1 MNLDELTKNIRK
13 VSKEE
18 IVQKLAD
25 NIQEWKTD
33 EKNAV
38 ELRDNVERF
47 LGNTWIEKRTD
58 FDNVYRMWTEFRKS
72 AIDRIGGM
80 TMNERLY
87 WFGLF
92 DLFDNAK
99 NEAEQNKINRKL
111 MANK

>member
-18 IVQKLAD
+18 IVKKLAD
-25 NIQEWKTD
+25 NIQEWKKD
-33 EKNAV
+33 ERNAV

-47 LGNTWIEKRTD
+47 IGNTWIEKQTD
-58 FDNVYRMWTEFRKS
+58 FDKIYGMQTEFRNS
-72 AIDRIGGM
+72 AIDGIGGM

-92 DLFDNAK
+92 DLFENAK
-99 NEAEQNKINRKL
+99 DDAEQAKYYQKL
-111 MANK
+111 MAKK

>member
-18 IVQKLAD
+18 TVQKLAD

-33 EKNAV
+33 ERNAA
-38 ELRDNVERF
+38 ELRDTVERF
-47 LGNTWIEKRTD
+47 LGNSWIDKPTD
-58 FDNVYRMWTEFRKS
+58 FDKVYAMWTEFRKS
-72 AIDRIGGM
+72 AIDGIGGM

-92 DLFDNAK
+92 GLFDNAK
-99 NEAEQNKINRKL
+99 NDAEQEKYYEKL
-111 MANK
+111 MAKK

>member
-18 IVQKLAD
+18 IVKKLAD
-25 NIQEWKTD
+25 NIQEWKKD
-33 EKNAV
+33 ERNAV

-47 LGNTWIEKRTD
+47 IGNTWIEKQTD
-58 FDNVYRMWTEFRKS
+58 FDKIYGMWTEFRNS
-72 AIDRIGGM
+72 AIDEIGGM

-92 DLFDNAK
+92 DLFENAK
-99 NEAEQNKINRKL
+99 DNVEQDKYYQKL
-111 MANK
+111 MAKK

>member
-18 IVQKLAD
+18 IVQMLAD

-33 EKNAV
+33 ERNAF

-47 LGNTWIEKRTD
+47 LGNTWIEKRSD
-58 FDNVYRMWTEFRKS
+58 FDKVYGMWTEFRNS
-72 AIDRIGGM
+72 AIDGIGGM

-92 DLFDNAK
+92 ELFDNA
-99 NEAEQNKINRKL
+99 NSNAERDKYYGKL
-111 MANK
+111 MAKK

>member
-18 IVQKLAD
+18 TVQKLAD
-25 NIQEWKTD
+25 NLQGWKTD
-33 EKNAV
+33 YRNAV

-47 LGNTWIEKRTD
+47 LGNTWIEKQTD
-58 FDNVYRMWTEFRKS
+58 FDKVYEMWSEFRNS
-72 AIDRIGGM
+72 AIDGIGGM

-92 DLFDNAK
+92 DSFDSAK
-99 NEAEQNKINRKL
+99 NNDDQEKYYGKL
-111 MANK
+111 MAKK

>member
-18 IVQKLAD
+18 IVKKLAD
-25 NIQEWKTD
+25 NIQEWKKD
-33 EKNAV
+33 ERNAV

-47 LGNTWIEKRTD
+47 IGNTWITKQTD
-58 FDNVYRMWTEFRKS
+58 FDKIYGMWTEFRNS
-72 AIDRIGGM
+72 AIDGIGGM

-92 DLFDNAK
+92 DLFENAK
-99 NEAEQNKINRKL
+99 DNVEQDKYYQKL
-111 MANK
+111 MAKK

>member
-25 NIQEWKTD
+25 NIQDWKTD
-33 EKNAV
+33 ERNAV
-38 ELRDNVERF
+38 ELRDNVERY

-58 FDNVYRMWTEFRKS
+58 FDKVYGMWTEFRNS
-72 AIDRIGGM
+72 AIDGIGGM

-87 WFGLF
+87 WFGLLN
-92 DLFDNAK
+92 LFDEAK
-99 NEAEQNKINRKL
+99 NNAEQDKYYEKL
-111 MANK
+111 MAKK